1 MMCKPCFYN
10 GNRYE
15 FVQSLRLDLE
25 NAQRMCQ
32 KNGGSLAKHLDERVA
47 KNLNKCCQNGGQYRI
62 GLIADEV
69 CNGATPFR
77 WIGEY
82 SCRDSSPWKNIN
94 PWFKCQTISISL
106 LYYIEG
112 RLPDALLEECETNT
126 NYICQYSLQI
136 TTPVVTTATTSPT
149 PKFTTMTT
157 TGASQTTTETV
168 ILTTTQ
174 NLTASTTTKVDT
186 PINEASNLF
195 TSATITTS
203 KSSTCQSTIAT
214 TPTITSPISTSAALL
229 TSSADLEQTQFGPG
243 AIAGVVVGLIIGMA
257 MLLIGIYFYK
267 KKKQL
272 NKSSKVMEMNNSGF
286 ARKHSI
292 SSNKFKETVEN
303 PIYLK

>member
-1 MMCKPCFYN
+1 MMCEPCFYN

-112 RLPDALLEECETNT
+112 RLPNASLQECETNT

-136 TTPVVTTATTSPT
+136 TTSAATSATIKYPPLNITIPSVTATTSPT
-149 PKFTTMTT
+149 PKFTPIT
-157 TGASQTTTETV
+157 
-168 ILTTTQ
+168 
-174 NLTASTTTKVDT
+174 TAST
-186 PINEASNLF
+186 A
-195 TSATITTS
+195 
-203 KSSTCQSTIAT
+203 
-214 TPTITSPISTSAALL
+214 PTISISKKSTS
-229 TSSADLEQTQFGPG
+229 TSTSIQNFYGTERTSNANSLHAIG
-243 AIAGVVVGLIIGMA
+243 IAGISLGLLVMIMLIVVTVWCC
-257 MLLIGIYFYK
+257 K
-267 KKKQL
+267 KKRVHRR
-272 NKSSKVMEMNNSGF
+272 NMNNIVASTSTQHTN
-286 ARKHSI
+286 ANHMHHHVYDK
-292 SSNKFKETVEN
+292 
-303 PIYLK
+303 